1 MTDHDLR
8 TLQAPLK
15 DRYRTDP
22 ATALATLRV
31 RGDLDREHLACRIT
45 TGRGAVIVAGMH
57 PLAGGDGS
65 FACSA
70 EMLLEALVGCAGTTV
85 CAVATAMNIPF
96 QSGSVEAEGD
106 LDFRGT
112 MGVSREVP
120 VGFLA
125 IRLVIRLATTASD
138 DQLNRLGQ
146 IVERYCVVA
155 QSLNDASRPTVR
167 CERAT

>member
-1 MTDHDLR
+1 MTDQDLR
-8 TLQAPLK
+8 NLQAPLK
-15 DRYRTDP
+15 ERYRSDP

-31 RGDLDREHLACRIT
+31 QGDLDREHLACRIT
-45 TGRGAVIVAGMH
+45 TGRGAVTVAGMH

-85 CAVATAMNIPF
+85 CAVATAMSIPF
-96 QSGSVEAEGD
+96 SSGSVTAEGD

-112 MGVSREVP
+112 LGVSREVP

-125 IRLVIRLATTASD
+125 IRLVIRLDTTSSD
-138 DQLNRLGQ
+138 DQLHKLGLL
-146 IVERYCVVA
+146 VERYCVVA
-155 QSLNDASRPTVR
+155 QSLNEASRPTVR